1 MQLHVSCNFICTQ
14 INKIPFETSSSAAMP
29 FSPCPP
35 DASSN
40 TNTKQTLAAVLF
52 KVFNYKISQ
61 DN

>member
-1 MQLHVSCNFICTQ
+1 
-14 INKIPFETSSSAAMP
+14 MP